1 MKNEKTILWIMIT
14 GISCI
19 VITPFLFTHFGS
31 GIDFTSSNTN
41 NIGGTVGG
49 ITAPF
54 TGILG
59 SILIYFALKE
69 QVTANKLIQKQL
81 DEQKLSDE
89 ESKVVTYLKQQLDII
104 IKDIEKFYHSE
115 KTTNTISGVKTD
127 NERIR
132 CGSDAIYKYL
142 TIYVVLNTHHNDSN
156 YEEDIYQLKQLENLI
171 CFIDDFVKLTLTE
184 NISEKDKTLLL
195 TALKYSY
202 TTNIKLHFDYL
213 EQHKSS
219 NLGKCNKCEKYHFG
233 IPDKLYEI
241 IYSIN
246 RGLQL
251 H

>member
-59 SILIYFALKE
+59 SILVYFALKE

-81 DEQKLSDE
+81 D
-89 ESKVVTYLKQQLDII
+89 II

-115 KTTNTISGVKTD
+115 KTTKTISGVKTD

-132 CGSDAIYKYL
+132 SGSDAIYKYL

-246 RGLQL
+246 KGLQL
-251 H
+251 Q

>member
-81 DEQKLSDE
+81 D
-89 ESKVVTYLKQQLDII
+89 
-104 IKDIEKFYHSE
+104 
-115 KTTNTISGVKTD
+115 
-127 NERIR
+127 
-132 CGSDAIYKYL
+132 
-142 TIYVVLNTHHNDSN
+142 
-156 YEEDIYQLKQLENLI
+156 
-171 CFIDDFVKLTLTE
+171 
-184 NISEKDKTLLL
+184 
-195 TALKYSY
+195 
-202 TTNIKLHFDYL
+202 
-213 EQHKSS
+213 
-219 NLGKCNKCEKYHFG
+219 
-233 IPDKLYEI
+233 
-241 IYSIN
+241 
-246 RGLQL
+246 
-251 H
+251 